1 MANSRACF
9 GGGTCATLLRME
21 RNAEF
26 VKLIQDLMP
35 DATDEERS
43 MAMERLDDYI
53 RILMRISERL
63 EAEED
68 ARIRR
73 VGNREVSL

>member
-1 MANSRACF
+1 
-9 GGGTCATLLRME
+9 ME